1 VTGYRITKQAARD
14 LKEIWHYTASN
25 HSELQ
30 ADRYVAMLKA
40 GCTKITENPTMRRIL
55 KLAGSEVRIYEC
67 EHHFIVYLAD
77 DAAVIVIA
85 FLHER
90 MDCVARLKARL
101 SP

>member
-14 LKEIWHYTASN
+14 LKEIWHYTATN
-25 HSELQ
+25 HSESQ
-30 ADRYVAMLKA
+30 ADRYVAKLKA
-40 GCTKITENPTMRRIL
+40 GCTKITANPTIRRVL
-55 KLAGSEVRIYEC
+55 KLVGSEVRLYEC

-77 DAAVIVIA
+77 DAEVVIIA

-90 MDCVARLKARL
+90 MDFVARLKARL